1 MKSNGRIITSF
12 LLIAMVIMLT
22 ACSGGNPFSGV
33 GTSNRVPEEGASS
46 FADNVKKLNSEQEKG
61 SFVIKDG
68 VDTYMEQGQVVIDK
82 LVKVGG
88 KLYYVDDK
96 GHKVKNQWAVID
108 NDDHYGY
115 FGSLGELVI
124 NKIRVIDGKEYYF
137 DENGILYQ
145 DRTEKKIKVID
156 GVEYVANRNGELRL
170 ATDETF
176 ATTVAPTTKAQVQPT
191 TISAQQAAA
200 QQAAAQQAAA
210 QQAAQQ
216 AAAQQAAQQAAAQ
229 QAAAQQA
236 AAQQGATNAPFS
248 NAININQGTN
258 TSVPNEFGGPGVVG
272 NNTSGYTPQT
282 VAPTTQ
288 AVDTAKSA
296 SEVKVS
302 RTEKII
308 ETVDGDDYECKI
320 TLLKPI
326 MLGTSEEETMNL
338 NSAIDEVTDVWMEE
352 VMSLVNGYSTLPRSV
367 TFTSIDLGT
376 VTKSKV
382 TITITGNVRPKSG
395 SSKSIKYRITYTRDD
410 GTANISKISG

>member
-1 MKSNGRIITSF
+1 MKSSGKIITLF
-12 LLIAMVIMLT
+12 LLIAIISTTT
-22 ACSGGNPFSGV
+22 ACSSGNSSNG
-33 GTSNRVPEEGASS
+33 GTSNRVPEEGATS
-46 FADNVKKLNSEQEKG
+46 FAENVKKLNSEQEKG
-61 SFVIKDG
+61 SFVIQDG

-96 GHKVKNQWAVID
+96 GHKVKNQWAIID
-108 NDDHYGY
+108 NDGNYGY

-137 DENGILYQ
+137 DENGVLYQ
-145 DRTEKKIKVID
+145 DRTEKKVKVID
-156 GVEYVANRNGELRL
+156 GVEYIANKNGELRL
-170 ATDETF
+170 ASDPEPTTT
-176 ATTVAPTTKAQVQPT
+176 ATTVAPTTRALTQST
-191 TISAQQAAA
+191 TISAQQAAAQQAAQQQAA

-216 AAAQQAAQQAAAQ
+216 AAAQQAA
-229 QAAAQQA
+229 
-236 AAQQGATNAPFS
+236 TSAPFS

-258 TSVPNEFGGPGVVG
+258 TSVPNEFGGPGVTG
-272 NNTSGYTPQT
+272 NNTSAYTTQT

-288 AVDTAKSA
+288 ATNTAQSA

-338 NSAIDEVTDVWMEE
+338 NAAIDEVTDVWMEE
-352 VMSLVNGYSTLPRSV
+352 VMSLVNGYTTLPKSV
-367 TFTSIDLGT
+367 TFTSVDLGT

-382 TITITGNVRPKSG
+382 TITITGNIRPKSG
-395 SSKSIKYRITYTRDD
+395 SSKSIKYRITYARED

>member
-1 MKSNGRIITSF
+1 MKSSRKIITS
-12 LLIAMVIMLT
+12 LLFIAIVVMAT
-22 ACSGGNPFSGV
+22 ACSGGKSSNS
-33 GTSNRVPEEGASS
+33 GTSNRVSEEGATS
-46 FADNVKKLNSEQEKG
+46 FAENVKRLNREQEKG
-61 SFVIKDG
+61 SFVIQDG
-68 VDTYMEQGQVVIDK
+68 VETYMEQGQVVIDK
-82 LVKVGG
+82 LVKVDG

-96 GHKVKNQWAVID
+96 GHKVKNQWAIID
-108 NDDHYGY
+108 NDGNYGY

-137 DENGILYQ
+137 DENGVLYH

-156 GVEYVANRNGELRL
+156 GVEYIANKNGELRL
-170 ATDETF
+170 ASDPVPTT
-176 ATTVAPTTKAQVQPT
+176 TTVAPTTRVQVQPT
-191 TISAQQAAA
+191 TISAQQAAAQQAA

-216 AAAQQAAQQAAAQ
+216 AAAQQAAA

-302 RTEKII
+302 KTEKII